1 MLTRTGA
8 DLRIDAA
15 HARAICDEIG
25 ERLRDMLWRQ
35 LGTELPPRL
44 RDLMAQLEKLDD
56 ATSPSIVPSLDD
68 IAIREIAIRQEPNA
82 PGRET
87 VAVSMLESA

>member
-1 MLTRTGA
+1 MLTRTSA
-8 DLRIDAA
+8 DLQINAT

-25 ERLRDMLWRQ
+25 DRLRDMLRCQ
-35 LGTELPPRL
+35 FGNELPPRL

-56 ATSPSIVPSLDD
+56 ETSPSIVPSLDD
-68 IAIREIAIRQEPNA
+68 MVIQRKPIA

-87 VAVSMLESA
+87 IAVSMLENA